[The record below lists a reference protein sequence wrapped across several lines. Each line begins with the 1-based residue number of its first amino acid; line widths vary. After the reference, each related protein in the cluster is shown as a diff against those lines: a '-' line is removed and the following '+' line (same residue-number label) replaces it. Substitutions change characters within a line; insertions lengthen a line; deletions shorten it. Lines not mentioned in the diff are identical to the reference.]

1 VAVIVFFFSFFS
13 VAVTVRVYPRLSFL
27 ITEKLG
33 EHDADTVLRELDS
46 VLVTST
52 RRYVLL
58 LLLQY
63 CLLRLGRMAVAARIS
78 SLCVC
83 ARVPFVL

>member
-1 VAVIVFFFSFFS
+1 MLIPVLPF
-13 VAVTVRVYPRLSFL
+13 RVSERM
-27 ITEKLG
+27 G
-33 EHDADTVLRELDS
+33 DHDADTVLRELNS